1 MKYIVVLIF
10 LFYSLAMFFTKNI
23 GVKEFYL
30 TASMFLAAEYIDFA
44 FKRKE
49 EE

>member
-1 MKYIVVLIF
+1 MKYVVVLIF
-10 LFYSLAMFFTKNI
+10 LFYSLAMLFTKNI
-23 GVKEFYL
+23 GVREFYL
-30 TASMFLAAEYIDFA
+30 AVSMILAAEYIDFA